1 MEDKN
6 KNLKRKELEKR
17 IKADYA
23 RVGKEILDKTK
34 KEKKQDKDYEKQS
47 LFFWPKSL
55 TKKHI
60 KFIIRNGKNIIKSN
74 KVGKNKKWR

>member
-34 KEKKQDKDYEKQS
+34 KEKKQDKDYEK
-47 LFFWPKSL
+47 
-55 TKKHI
+55 
-60 KFIIRNGKNIIKSN
+60 
-74 KVGKNKKWR
+74 